1 LRNQWLGFSQPPDA
15 AQTILSLANLGGAMK
30 LVVEK
35 MPDLHALYVKEL
47 RLLLSAEEMISIK
60 APRMAETAQDPEL
73 MHLFRQYVEETYS
86 YIDRLR
92 EILRRVTGEA
102 DPLKCKVVYALFNEV
117 DDLIEDA
124 SHAPVRDAALIA
136 EAQRIQHFELAGLG
150 ALEQI
155 ARALDL
161 NEDAQLL
168 DRSLREKESTN
179 QHLVVVGERIYPAA
193 RQLAYTNLP
202 G

>member
-1 LRNQWLGFSQPPDA
+1 
-15 AQTILSLANLGGAMK
+15 MK

-102 DPLKCKVVYALFNEV
+102 DPLKCKVVYALFDEV

-136 EAQRIQHFELAGLG
+136 EAQRVQHFELAGLG

-155 ARALDL
+155 ARALHL

>member
-1 LRNQWLGFSQPPDA
+1 
-15 AQTILSLANLGGAMK
+15 
-30 LVVEK
+30 
-35 MPDLHALYVKEL
+35 
-47 RLLLSAEEMISIK
+47 
-60 APRMAETAQDPEL
+60 MADTAQDPEL

-92 EILRRVTGEA
+92 EILHRLTGEA

-136 EAQRIQHFELAGLG
+136 EAQRVQHFELAGLG
-150 ALEQI
+150 ALGQI

-179 QHLVVVGERIYPAA
+179 QHLVVVGERIFPAA
-193 RQLAYTNLP
+193 RQLTYTNLP